1 MLEFI
6 TKEVLVPIL
15 SLVVT
20 SVITMVGVNVR
31 KYLNSKTSNENY
43 QLARSLAF
51 GIYQLL
57 DDKYKN
63 QEVAGSVK
71 AKEMSEML
79 LSMLPTLTHVELQ
92 SINKEIHHINKEKEK
107 NEPETVLY
115 D

>member
-1 MLEFI
+1 MLELI

-20 SVITMVGVNVR
+20 SVITMVGVHVR

-107 NEPETVLY
+107 CEPKSVLY